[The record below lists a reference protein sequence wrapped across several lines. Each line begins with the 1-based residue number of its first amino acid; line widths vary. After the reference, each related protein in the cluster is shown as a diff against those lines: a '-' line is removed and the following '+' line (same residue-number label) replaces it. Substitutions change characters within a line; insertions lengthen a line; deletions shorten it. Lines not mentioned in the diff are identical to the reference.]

1 MRKRKTTANIENFPI
16 KIKNTQ
22 IYYVFK
28 SPQKQRKSGEKIKRL
43 FVSLSLCAIIVL
55 MISTTCVE
63 AQQLPEVQ
71 FTEETDE
78 QIPGL
83 PSIENMDLDITLE
96 LLPDA
101 RCHVTASAET
111 QLESMGW
118 SELPIT
124 SGSVELEISSP
135 NSGQLKLDVDAS
147 ATLSGSLL
155 AEIPDEISTMNTEMI
170 NELIEFLGVEGQSLS
185 ELLSGVLPMAPED
198 DIVIEELRCTKFSW
212 NEPTIEAGLTTT
224 LSGSVFEDQ
233 MLLDELPIT
242 VDASIDISGA
252 STNVSIDVNNE
263 SVEFTLEINLTT
275 EDTTTTMELTLD
287 GYFKLP
293 VVDNQ
298 VQWGFKLP
306 EIVPTNLGESFE
318 QYDTDFTLKVPEN
331 ASVSGLPLGY
341 TQTGDTYNWSGGNA
355 AEALN
360 TVLTG
365 ETQPNIVYGYEAPP
379 SEFPL
384 LTVGILVVVIV
395 AIAAAIVLIRR

>member
-1 MRKRKTTANIENFPI
+1 LRKRKTTANLENFPI

-28 SPQKQRKSGEKIKRL
+28 SPPKQRKVGERIKRL
-43 FVSLSLCAIIVL
+43 FVSLSLCAIMAL
-55 MISTTCVE
+55 LISTACVK
-63 AQQLPEVQ
+63 AQQLPE
-71 FTEETDE
+71 
-78 QIPGL
+78 L
-83 PSIENMDLDITLE
+83 PSIEDMDLDITLE

-111 QLESMGW
+111 QFEGMEW

-155 AEIPDEISTMNTEMI
+155 AEIPDEISTMNVEMI
-170 NELIEFLGVEGQSLS
+170 NDLIEFLGVEGQSLS

-224 LSGSVFEDQ
+224 LSGGVFEDQ
-233 MLLDELPIT
+233 TLLDELPIT
-242 VDASIDISGA
+242 VDVSIDISEV
-252 STNVSIDVNNE
+252 STNVSIDVNSE
-263 SVEFTLEINLTT
+263 TVEFTFEINLTT

-298 VQWGFKLP
+298 VQWGFELP
-306 EIVPTNLGESFE
+306 EIVPTTLGESFE
-318 QYDTDFTLKVPEN
+318 QYDTDFTLKVPED
-331 ASVSGLPLGY
+331 ASVSGLPSGY
-341 TQTGDTYNWSGGNA
+341 SQTGDTYTWSGGDA
-355 AEALN
+355 ADALN
-360 TVLTG
+360 TVLGG
-365 ETQPNIVYGYEAPP
+365 ETQPNIVYGYEALP
-379 SEFPL
+379 SEFPW